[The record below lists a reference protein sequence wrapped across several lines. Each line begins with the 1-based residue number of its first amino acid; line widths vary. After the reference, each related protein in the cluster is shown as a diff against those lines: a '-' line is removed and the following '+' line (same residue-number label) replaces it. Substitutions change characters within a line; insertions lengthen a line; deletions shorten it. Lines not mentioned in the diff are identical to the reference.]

1 MGCLVLYI
9 TIVFFAIL
17 VALFWFEEHPVL
29 GTILIILGVL
39 LIILLASNS
48 DDGS

>member
-9 TIVFFAIL
+9 PVIFFTIL
-17 VALFWFEEHPVL
+17 VAHFWFEEHPVL
-29 GTILIILGVL
+29 GTILIILGFF
-39 LIILLASNS
+39 LIILMASNS